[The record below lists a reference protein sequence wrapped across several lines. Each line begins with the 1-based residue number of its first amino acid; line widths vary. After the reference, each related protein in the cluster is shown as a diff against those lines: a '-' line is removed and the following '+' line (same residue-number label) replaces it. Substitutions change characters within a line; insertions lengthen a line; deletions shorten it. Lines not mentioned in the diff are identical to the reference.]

1 MPVLGSEPVAT
12 PDQVR
17 GGLSPGPYLRGPASV
32 AELVLFNAPQ
42 STCSQRVRFV
52 LLAKGLAFEE
62 RRLDLFAGDQL
73 KPDYLAINPNGVVP
87 SLVHRDRVV
96 IDSSVIM
103 EYLDE
108 VFRAPES
115 LVPEDAIDR
124 AKMRALMRFIDEVPA
139 AAIRVPSYNLA
150 FLPTFQAMSEEEFR
164 ALAESK
170 PLRKEFLLK
179 MGRTGFSDA
188 EMKSSMEQLARSIRR
203 MDDMIRTSG
212 GPFMLGQLTLADIAI
227 MPVIVRL
234 DDINLASMW
243 DQHPSVATWL
253 DAIRGHHAYAKAYYP
268 GSLLT
273 EKYPHLRKQLSA
285 AG

>member
-1 MPVLGSEPVAT
+1 MT
-12 PDQVR
+12 
-17 GGLSPGPYLRGPASV
+17 
-32 AELVLFNAPQ
+32 ELILFNAPQ

-52 LLAKGLAFEE
+52 LEAKGLAFEE
-62 RRLDLFAGDQL
+62 RKLDLFAGDQL
-73 KPDYLAINPNGVVP
+73 KPDYLKINPNGVVP
-87 SLVHRDRVV
+87 SLMHDGRVV

-108 VFRAPES
+108 VFPAPER
-115 LVPEDAIDR
+115 LVPEDAVAR
-124 AKMRALMRFIDEVPA
+124 AAMRALMRFIDEVPA

-150 FLPTFQAMSEEEFR
+150 FLPAFQAMTEAEFL

-170 PLRKEFLLK
+170 PLRKEFLLT
-179 MGRTGFSDA
+179 MGRAGFPDA
-188 EMKSSMEQLARSIRR
+188 EMKSAMDRLARSIRR
-203 MDDMIRTSG
+203 MDDALRASG
-212 GPFMLGQLTLADIAI
+212 GPFMLGPRLTLADIAV

-234 DDINLASMW
+234 QDINLITMW
-243 DQHPSVATWL
+243 DDHPAVGTWL
-253 DAIRGHHAYAKAYYP
+253 AAIQAHPTYAKAYYF

>member
-1 MPVLGSEPVAT
+1 MT
-12 PDQVR
+12 
-17 GGLSPGPYLRGPASV
+17 
-32 AELVLFNAPQ
+32 ELVLFNAPQ

-52 LLAKGLAFEE
+52 LQAKGLTFEE
-62 RRLDLFAGDQL
+62 RKLDLFAGDQL
-73 KPDYLAINPNGVVP
+73 KPEYLAINPNGVVP
-87 SLVHRDRVV
+87 SLMHDGRAI

-108 VFRAPES
+108 VFPGAER
-115 LVPEDAIDR
+115 LVPDDPVER
-124 AKMRALMRFIDEVPA
+124 AEMRALMRFIDEVPA

-150 FLPTFQAMSEEEFR
+150 FLPSFQAMSEAEFR

-170 PLRKEFLLK
+170 PLRKEFLLT

-188 EMKSSMEQLARSIRR
+188 EMNTAMDRLARSVRR
-203 MDDMIRTSG
+203 MDDAIQASG
-212 GPFMLGQLTLADIAI
+212 GPFMLGRLTLADIAI

-234 DDINLASMW
+234 EDVNLTSMW
-243 DQHPSVATWL
+243 DRHPAVGTWL
-253 DAIRGHHAYAKAYYP
+253 KAIQAHPAYAKAYYF

-273 EKYPHLRKQLSA
+273 EKYPHLRQQLST

>member
-1 MPVLGSEPVAT
+1 MT
-12 PDQVR
+12 
-17 GGLSPGPYLRGPASV
+17 
-32 AELVLFNAPQ
+32 ELVLFNAPQ

-52 LLAKGLAFEE
+52 LQAKGLPFAE
-62 RRLDLFAGDQL
+62 RKLDLFAGDQL
-73 KPDYLAINPNGVVP
+73 KPEYLAINPNGVVP
-87 SLVHRDRVV
+87 SLLHDGRAI

-108 VFRAPES
+108 VFPGEAR
-115 LVPEDAIDR
+115 LVPDDPVER

-150 FLPTFQAMSEEEFR
+150 FLPSFQAMSEEEFR

-170 PLRKEFLLK
+170 PLRKEFLLT

-188 EMKSSMEQLARSIRR
+188 EMKTATDRLGRAVRR
-203 MDDMIRTSG
+203 MDEAIRASG
-212 GPFMLGQLTLADIAI
+212 GPFMLGRLSLADIAI

-234 DDINLASMW
+234 EDINLTAMW
-243 DQHPSVATWL
+243 DGHPAVGAWL
-253 DAIRGHHAYAKAYYP
+253 EAIQAQPAYARTYYF

-285 AG
+285 AIQQ